1 MFPELLRIGDF
12 QITSFGAMV
21 AVAFLVAFWVSGAE
35 FERKKISRQLHEHV
49 FLACLV
55 GGVLGAKLLFLIENI
70 PLSDLLSYPAH
81 YLLLRGGLT
90 FYGGFFLALFAFF
103 VVIKKH
109 KESFWKVLDATA
121 PALAIGYAT
130 GRVGCFLVGDD
141 YGVTSALP
149 WAIPFP
155 KGSPP
160 TFEAV
165 HPTQLY
171 ETIIMSLVFVVLWR
185 IRKSEKSAGWLAGI
199 YLVFAG
205 CERFFVEFIRDTTE
219 SSIPGLSVAQIMALL
234 LILVGA
240 LKYVS
245 VRKRNKAS

>member
-21 AVAFLVAFWVSGAE
+21 ALAFLIAFWVSGME
-35 FERKKISRQLHEHV
+35 FERKGISRQLHEHV

-70 PLSDLLSYPAH
+70 PLRDILSYPAH

-121 PALAIGYAT
+121 PALAIAYAT
-130 GRVGCFLVGDD
+130 GRIGCFLVGDD

-149 WAIPFP
+149 WAMPFP

-160 TFEAV
+160 TLEAV

-171 ETIIMSLVFVVLWR
+171 ETIIMLLVFVVLWR
-185 IRKSEKSAGWLAGI
+185 IRKTKKPAGWLAGI

-205 CERFFVEFIRDTTE
+205 CERFFIEFIRDTTE

-234 LILVGA
+234 LILVGV

>member
-1 MFPELLRIGDF
+1 MFPELLTIGDF

-21 AVAFLVAFWVSGAE
+21 AASFLVAFWISGME
-35 FERKKISRQLHEHV
+35 FERKGLSRQLHEHG

-55 GGVLGAKLLFLIENI
+55 GGILGAKLLFLIENI
-70 PLSDLLSYPAH
+70 PLSDLISYPVH

-103 VVIKKH
+103 AVTKKH

-121 PALAIGYAT
+121 PALSIAYAT
-130 GRVGCFLVGDD
+130 GRVGCLLVGDD
-141 YGVTSALP
+141 YGIASTLP
-149 WAIPFP
+149 WAMPFP

-160 TFEAV
+160 TLEAV

-171 ETIIMSLVFVVLWR
+171 ETIIMSLVFLALWK
-185 IRKSEKSAGWLAGI
+185 IRKKDRPVGWLASI
-199 YLVFAG
+199 YLGLAG
-205 CERFFVEFIRDTTE
+205 LERFFIEFIRNTTE
-219 SSIPGLSVAQIMALL
+219 SPISGLSIAQIMALA

-240 LKYVS
+240 LKYIS
-245 VRKRNKAS
+245 LRKHNEAS

>member
-21 AVAFLVAFWVSGAE
+21 AAAFLVAFWVSGLE
-35 FERKKISRQLHEHV
+35 FERKGMSGKLHEHG

-55 GGVLGAKLLFLIENI
+55 GGILGAKLLFLIENV
-70 PLSDLLSYPAH
+70 PLSDLISYPMH

-103 VVIKKH
+103 VLTKKH

-121 PALAIGYAT
+121 PALAIAYAT
-130 GRVGCFLVGDD
+130 GRVGCLLVGDD
-141 YGVTSALP
+141 YGIASTLP
-149 WAIPFP
+149 WAMPFP

-160 TFEAV
+160 TLEAV

-171 ETIIMSLVFVVLWR
+171 ETIIMSLVFLALWKL
-185 IRKSEKSAGWLAGI
+185 RKKDRPIGWLASI
-199 YLVFAG
+199 YLGLAG
-205 CERFFVEFIRDTTE
+205 LERFFIEFIRNTTE
-219 SSIPGLSVAQIMALL
+219 SPVSGLSVAQIMALA
-234 LILVGA
+234 LILIGA
-240 LKYVS
+240 LKYIS
-245 VRKRNKAS
+245 LRKHKKAS

>member
-21 AVAFLVAFWVSGAE
+21 AASFLVAFWVSGME
-35 FERKKISRQLHEHV
+35 FERKGISRRLHEHV

-70 PLSDLLSYPAH
+70 PLSDLLSYPKH

-90 FYGGFFLALFAFF
+90 FYGGFFLALLAFF

-109 KESFWKVLDATA
+109 KESFWKVLDASA
-121 PALAIGYAT
+121 PALAIAYAT
-130 GRVGCFLVGDD
+130 GRIGCFLVGDD
-141 YGVTSALP
+141 YGIGSDLP
-149 WAIPFP
+149 WAMPFP

-160 TFEAV
+160 TLEAV

-171 ETIIMSLVFVVLWR
+171 ETITMSLVFVVLWK
-185 IRKSEKSAGWLAGI
+185 IRKKEKPAGWLAGI
-199 YLVFAG
+199 YLVLAG
-205 CERFFVEFIRDTTE
+205 LERFSVEFIRNTTE
-219 SSIPGLSVAQIMALL
+219 SPISGLSIAQIMALF
-234 LILVGA
+234 LILVGV
-240 LKYVS
+240 LKYIS
-245 VRKRNKAS
+245 VRKRDEAS

>member
-21 AVAFLVAFWVSGAE
+21 AAAFLVAFWVSGLE
-35 FERKKISRQLHEHV
+35 FERKGMSRKLHEHG

-55 GGVLGAKLLFLIENI
+55 GGILGAKLLFLIENV
-70 PLSDLLSYPAH
+70 PLSDLISYPMH

-103 VVIKKH
+103 VLTKKH

-121 PALAIGYAT
+121 PALAIAYAT
-130 GRVGCFLVGDD
+130 GRVGCLLVGDD
-141 YGVTSALP
+141 YGIASSLP
-149 WAIPFP
+149 WAMPFP

-160 TFEAV
+160 TLEAV

-171 ETIIMSLVFVVLWR
+171 ETIIMSLVFLALWKL
-185 IRKSEKSAGWLAGI
+185 RKKDRPISWLASI
-199 YLVFAG
+199 YLGLAG
-205 CERFFVEFIRDTTE
+205 LERFFIEFIRNTTE
-219 SSIPGLSVAQIMALL
+219 SPISGLSVAQIMALA
-234 LILVGA
+234 LILIGA
-240 LKYVS
+240 LKYIS
-245 VRKRNKAS
+245 LRKHKKAS